1 MNDDKFIQKPV
12 NISGAFI
19 PIHKPPS
26 HPIRIG
32 ITSSPSSKTI
42 LRSDPSSPT
51 QSKSQVQKNN
61 TTPATK
67 VVGMDITL
75 ENLLNMVNSK
85 IVIMNLILD
94 CDPVIN
100 SKNFDII
107 KSTIFQLILN
117 YNNICMDIL
126 PKYSKVSGDNI
137 LKVVLQ
143 AHRLIE
149 RDCIINN
156 MDWIIDQVSAI
167 LPKSS
172 PHYKLI
178 YQYNSTK
185 TFSNIIEKL
194 DYLDCP
200 TCNVQRTHY
209 LNSSELKCPLC
220 GQITTIDGI
229 PSTEYQMQDV
239 PQQNTYDIN
248 RRFLKIINEVLAKTP
263 DDPPKFLM
271 DALENIYKL
280 ERIPSKTL
288 VTCGTIRRWLKEI
301 NHGSKYNRLV
311 PKIHKIFT
319 GIQPPEL
326 LEFET
331 NLIYNCYVK
340 VIVAFFN
347 VKEDEVKNSP
357 YCRYF
362 IYKIVSVKIANIK
375 KRHEI
380 MDRIHTQEED
390 TVKKND
396 EIWAKLC
403 DNIDELRG
411 LYKPTNIYR
420 YT

>member
-19 PIHKPPS
+19 PIHKPP
-26 HPIRIG
+26 ITTRIQKQMSPN
-32 ITSSPSSKTI
+32 ISSQNHSKTSTI
-42 LRSDPSSPT
+42 L
-51 QSKSQVQKNN
+51 QKNN
-61 TTPATK
+61 NKPASNS
-67 VVGMDITL
+67 VDITL

-85 IVIMNLILD
+85 IQIMNAILK
-94 CDPVIN
+94 CDIIIN
-100 SKNFDII
+100 SPNFMII
-107 KSTIFQLILN
+107 ESTISQLILN

-126 PKYSKVSGDNI
+126 PKYSKTDQDDI
-137 LKVVLQ
+137 LKIVLQ

-156 MDWIIDQVSAI
+156 MDWIIDQISII

-185 TFSNIIEKL
+185 SFSNIIEKL

-209 LNSSELKCPLC
+209 LNSSELKCPIC

-263 DDPPKFLM
+263 DDPPKSLM
-271 DALENIYKL
+271 ESIENIYKL
-280 ERIPSKTL
+280 ERIPSKNL
-288 VTCGTIRRWLKEI
+288 VTCATIRRWLKEL

-311 PKIHKIFT
+311 PKIHKLFT

-331 NLIYNCYVK
+331 NLIYNCYIK

-347 VKEDEVKNSP
+347 LKEDEVKNSP

>member
-1 MNDDKFIQKPV
+1 MNNDKFIQKPV
-12 NISGAFI
+12 NITGAFI
-19 PIHKPPS
+19 PIHKNVS
-26 HPIRIG
+26 IIQK
-32 ITSSPSSKTI
+32 SSQSQSSQ
-42 LRSDPSSPT
+42 SQSS
-51 QSKSQVQKNN
+51 QSQSQVAQQSQKNRI
-61 TTPATK
+61 P
-67 VVGMDITL
+67 VDITL

-85 IVIMNLILD
+85 IIIMNLILK
-94 CDPVIN
+94 CEPILQSNNYELIKNTIN
-100 SKNFDII
+100 
-107 KSTIFQLILN
+107 QLIIN

-126 PKYSKVSGDNI
+126 PKYSKTDDV

-149 RDCIINN
+149 KDCIINN
-156 MDWIIDQVSAI
+156 MDWIIDQVSII

-185 TFSNIIEKL
+185 SFNNIIEKM
-194 DYLDCP
+194 DYLNCP
-200 TCNVQRTHY
+200 NCDVQRTHY
-209 LNSSELKCPLC
+209 LNSSELKCPSC

-271 DALENIYKL
+271 DVLENIYKL

-288 VTCGTIRRWLKEI
+288 VTCGIIRRWLKEL
-301 NHGSKYNRLV
+301 NYGSKYNRLV
-311 PKIHKIFT
+311 PKIHKLFT
-319 GIQPPEL
+319 NIQPPEL

-331 NLIYNCYVK
+331 NIIYNCYIK

-347 VKEDEVKNSP
+347 IKEDEVKNSP